1 MAAWS
6 ALSSCTHRLYTGRP
20 ALVPGSDWE
29 RAARGSD
36 WERSL
41 LVAARRFAGFL
52 LPRAPK
58 IKGGWERCERTTPR
72 RTSWLLSLPTFPM
85 PRRLARRVDAEG
97 RAVDAP
103 CNRSHHE
110 LHQNQ
115 HHLMPGVV
123 LQRVDSMR
131 TTVVL
136 DDQLLE
142 QAQRMTG
149 LTGRT
154 ALLRAG
160 LRALIELESA
170 RRLARLGGTEPKLEE
185 IPRRR
190 GKSA

>member
-1 MAAWS
+1 
-6 ALSSCTHRLYTGRP
+6 
-20 ALVPGSDWE
+20 
-29 RAARGSD
+29 
-36 WERSL
+36 
-41 LVAARRFAGFL
+41 
-52 LPRAPK
+52 
-58 IKGGWERCERTTPR
+58 
-72 RTSWLLSLPTFPM
+72 
-85 PRRLARRVDAEG
+85 
-97 RAVDAP
+97 
-103 CNRSHHE
+103 
-110 LHQNQ
+110 
-115 HHLMPGVV
+115 
-123 LQRVDSMR
+123 MR

-142 QAQRMTG
+142 QAERMTG